1 MDFRTRRIAA
11 AGLFA
16 ALAIAINFPLLGIP
30 NVELFSLCLFIS
42 GVFLRIWGGFIVP
55 LVAGSIFIIFN
66 PNGPPTL
73 FTVAIA
79 QIVGFIIF
87 GLAGAF
93 FGRSILRNKSRPI
106 GIMLLAAIG
115 VVLTFIYDLL
125 TNAAFA
131 VTIGPF
137 WPTIIGGIG
146 FSIWHIVSNGLIFG
160 FFEPLLVKLW
170 RITGP
175 RLYQSF

>member
-16 ALAIAINFPLLGIP
+16 ALALAINFPLLGIP
-30 NVELFSLCLFIS
+30 NVELFSFCMFIS
-42 GVFLRIWGGFIVP
+42 GVFLGAWGGFIVP

-73 FTVAIA
+73 FTLAIA
-79 QIVGFIIF
+79 QLIGFILF
-87 GLAGAF
+87 GLAGAL
-93 FGRSILRNKSRPI
+93 FGKSILHSKNRLVSVT
-106 GIMLLAAIG
+106 LCTAIG
-115 VVLTFIYDLL
+115 VMFTFIYDLL

-146 FSIWHIVSNGLIFG
+146 FSLWHIVSNGLIFG
-160 FFEPLLVKLW
+160 FFEPILVKLW

>member
-16 ALAIAINFPLLGIP
+16 ALAIAINFPLLGVP
-30 NVELFSLCLFIS
+30 NVEFFSLCLFIS
-42 GVFLRIWGGFIVP
+42 GVFLRIWGGFVVP
-55 LVAGSIFIIFN
+55 LVAGSVFIILN

-73 FTVAIA
+73 FAVAIA
-79 QIVGFIIF
+79 QIIGFVLF
-87 GLAGAF
+87 GLAGAL
-93 FGRSILRNKSRPI
+93 FGRSILKNKSRLL
-106 GIMLLAAIG
+106 GLVLLATVGI
-115 VVLTFIYDLL
+115 VLTFIYDLL

-160 FFEPLLVKLW
+160 LFEPLLVKLW
-170 RITGP
+170 YIASP
-175 RLYQSF
+175 RLYQSL

>member
-1 MDFRTRRIAA
+1 LDFRTRRIAA

-16 ALAIAINFPLLGIP
+16 ALAISINFPLLGIP

-55 LVAGSIFIIFN
+55 LVGGSIFIIFN

-93 FGRSILRNKSRPI
+93 FGKNILQNKSHLLGVI
-106 GIMLLAAIG
+106 LLAVIG
-115 VVLTFIYDLL
+115 FVLTFIYDLL
-125 TNAAFA
+125 TNVAFA

-160 FFEPLLVKLW
+160 LFEPLLVKLW
-170 RITGP
+170 CITGP
-175 RLYQSF
+175 RLYQSS